1 MKKYEINKET
11 FAVVGKEDEKTK
23 IIEKNEEYLIDSGAY
38 QIMDESC
45 CYYGSSYYGRLKAA
59 KKMLNCSYKIPILV
73 EESSCLIFFPIKS
86 SLLKDC
92 CWINLNSI
100 KKIEKY
106 KDKSLIVFIN
116 DRKMA
121 VPVSKMVLKNQI
133 ARATMLEA
141 IILKRMNAKKVA

>member
-11 FAVVGKEDEKTK
+11 FAVVGKEDEKTR

-133 ARATMLEA
+133 ARA
-141 IILKRMNAKKVA
+141 RCV

>member
-11 FAVVGKEDEKTK
+11 FAVVGKEDEKTR

-100 KKIEKY
+100 KKSSI
-106 KDKSLIVFIN
+106 SFILTL
-116 DRKMA
+116 DFLFA
-121 VPVSKMVLKNQI
+121 SFIFLFI
-133 ARATMLEA
+133 SIYL
-141 IILKRMNAKKVA
+141 LFL